1 MKHFLLL
8 LIGISVSYTLFP
20 QRDNRAAGTLA
31 ADIRQAGEER
41 LKLNIYPVPFRD
53 GNFTISS
60 DKEIAALRITNV
72 IGQEVYKSTFGIPVN
87 EIKVSVPNAGRG
99 IYIII
104 IVFSDNT
111 RTVRR
116 ISSEGSSS

>member
-1 MKHFLLL
+1 MKHFLLFL
-8 LIGISVSYTLFP
+8 FGISVFYPLFP
-20 QRDNRAAGTLA
+20 QSDTRATGTIA
-31 ADIRQAGEER
+31 ADFRQTNEER
-41 LKLNIYPVPFRD
+41 LKLNIFPVPFRD
-53 GNFTISS
+53 GNFTITS
-60 DKEIAALRITNV
+60 DKEISALRITNV

-111 RTVRR
+111 KAVRR
-116 ISSEGSSS
+116 ISSEGNSS